1 LERKTRAVDDDV
13 DDDDHDD
20 DDVPSATSPA
30 RTKRK
35 TTASRRVTKSN
46 ALAQTESHRRKSRP
60 IILSFSVVVKTPF
73 FLPWRFESLL
83 LFVCVFSRRFFY
95 FLNFRSNKR
104 RIKNDTR
111 KNKEKDDDD
120 DDDDDDKRELEHR
133 NVALKMY

>member
-1 LERKTRAVDDDV
+1 MTSSVAVAFDASTGPVPSPSSSFSAEIERKTRAVDDDV

-20 DDVPSATSPA
+20 DDAPSATSPA

-83 LFVCVFSRRFFY
+83 LFVRVFSRRFFL
-95 FLNFRSNKR
+95 FFEFSIEQK
-104 RIKNDTR
+104 T
-111 KNKEKDDDD
+111 NKE
-120 DDDDDDKRELEHR
+120 
-133 NVALKMY
+133 